1 MATNESLWCCSWRIS
16 LILWVYSSLLSSAA
30 VIFWVFPF
38 LVSHPHLP
46 HYSNRVP
53 SPTPQHTHMTSPHTP
68 PVCVIR
74 LSTGQKNSIS
84 SPAFHLK
91 NNLRSAFDQWSGAFS
106 CLLSSRHGAAFICR
120 VAAGHSWPH
129 KESPSPSSLFL
140 WRPLSTPLVFIVLWH

>member
-1 MATNESLWCCSWRIS
+1 MSPHSAVKHLYFTWKHLTRNSDNTFIWLWINLCDVA
-16 LILWVYSSLLSSAA
+16 LDAFLWFYEFIAPCYLLQLSYCGC
-30 VIFWVFPF
+30 FLF

-68 PVCVIR
+68 PVRVIR

-106 CLLSSRHGAAFICR
+106 CLLCSRHGAAFICR
-120 VAAGHSWPH
+120 VAAGHS
-129 KESPSPSSLFL
+129 
-140 WRPLSTPLVFIVLWH
+140 